1 MKMTKNE
8 GPLATAVRLLARRD
22 HSEYELRIKLKQRG
36 FSMTEI
42 DMALERIKIEG
53 YLDDERLKI
62 RLIEKLIREQR
73 AGLHVIIG
81 KLGMMGLSVSTET
94 VREYLSVEAEWE
106 LAQNLL
112 EKQRVDFD
120 SENYPRLVRILN
132 NRGFSRPI
140 LSRLAEKCLKH
151 Q

>member
-1 MKMTKNE
+1 MKTTKNE

-22 HSEYELRIKLKQRG
+22 HSEYELRVKLKQRG

-42 DMALERIKIEG
+42 DMALERIKNEN

-62 RLIEKLIREQR
+62 HMIEKLIREQR
-73 AGLHVIIG
+73 AGLHAIVG
-81 KLGMMGLSVSTET
+81 KLRLMGLPVSTET
-94 VREYLSVEAEWE
+94 VREYLSVETEWE

-112 EKQRVDFD
+112 EKQRIDFD
-120 SENYPRLVRILN
+120 PENYPRLVRILN

-140 LSRLAEKCLKH
+140 LNRLTEKCLKH